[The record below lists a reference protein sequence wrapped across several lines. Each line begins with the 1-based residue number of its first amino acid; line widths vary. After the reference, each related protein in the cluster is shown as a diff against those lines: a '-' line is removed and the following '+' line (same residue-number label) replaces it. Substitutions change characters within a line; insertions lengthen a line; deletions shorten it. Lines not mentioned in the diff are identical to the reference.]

1 MSRALQRWVLLIV
14 LALILVYYFL
24 HVHSLKI
31 PPSWDL
37 LPSKSRSINWSKVP
51 QQHPV
56 ASYTELPT
64 GPSKVLPKVQAEKF
78 AEESDAQKAQ
88 RLERLGAVK
97 DVFLQSWN
105 AYKQHAWGHDEFAPV
120 SMAWKDHYG
129 GWGATLVDTLDT
141 LLIMGL
147 DDEFND
153 AIKTFKPVD
162 FSITH
167 VKTLNVFET
176 TIRFL
181 GGLLSAHELADG
193 KDKGVALKKAT
204 ELGEMLYHA
213 FDTSNRMPVTR
224 WYWQDTADGLPQ
236 EPHPYTLAAEL
247 GSMSLEFTRLSQLT
261 GDPKYYDAIQRVSDL
276 LEREQKRTKLPGM
289 WPVIFNAQTQSFEED
304 GTFSFGGRADSMFE
318 YIPKVRRP
326 YEAARNAFN

>member
-1 MSRALQRWVLLIV
+1 V
-14 LALILVYYFL
+14 
-24 HVHSLKI
+24 
-31 PPSWDL
+31 
-37 LPSKSRSINWSKVP
+37 
-51 QQHPV
+51 
-56 ASYTELPT
+56 
-64 GPSKVLPKVQAEKF
+64 EKF
-78 AEESDAQKAQ
+78 PAESRAQKAQ
-88 RLERLGAVK
+88 RQERLNAVK

-105 AYKQHAWGHDEFAPV
+105 AYKQHAWGHDEFAPI
-120 SMAWKDHYG
+120 SMAWKDHFG

-147 DDEFND
+147 DDEFKD
-153 AIKTFKPVD
+153 AIETFKPVD

-181 GGLLSAHELADG
+181 GGLLSAHELAEG
-193 KDKGVALKKAT
+193 KDNGVALKKAI

-224 WYWQDTADGLPQ
+224 WYWQHTADGIPQ
-236 EPHPYTLAAEL
+236 EPHSYTLSAEL
-247 GSMSLEFTRLSQLT
+247 ASMSLEFTRLSQLT
-261 GDPKYYDAIQRVSDL
+261 GDPKYYDAVQRVSDV
-276 LEREQKRTKLPGM
+276 LEREQKKTKLPGM

-318 YIPKVRRP
+318 YIPKVRLP
-326 YEAARNAFN
+326 CGAGE